1 MSPPLTCFQDVLKDG
16 ILAMILDLA
25 LQFAGT
31 TSVYV
36 AAFVSL
42 QDMYQL
48 SAAGA
53 ALPQFSA
60 YATAVGYLALR
71 RNHGVSFCSKLPKIW
86 GRKRPCL
93 VLLKIF

>member
-1 MSPPLTCFQDVLKDG
+1 MLKDG

-60 YATAVGYLALR
+60 YATAVGPLD
-71 RNHGVSFCSKLPKIW
+71 P
-86 GRKRPCL
+86 
-93 VLLKIF
+93 LKILEDPWILDMFGSSCRKLTKDFGENVLV

>member
-53 ALPQFSA
+53 ALPQFSR
-60 YATAVGYLALR
+60 LR
-71 RNHGVSFCSKLPKIW
+71 HG
-86 GRKRPCL
+86 GG
-93 VLLKIF
+93 LLGIEAKPWSIILQ